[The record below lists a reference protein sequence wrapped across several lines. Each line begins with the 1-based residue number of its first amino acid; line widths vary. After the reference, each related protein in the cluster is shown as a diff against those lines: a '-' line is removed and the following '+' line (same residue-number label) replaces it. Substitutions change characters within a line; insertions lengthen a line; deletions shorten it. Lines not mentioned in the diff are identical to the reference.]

1 MGARSEQILLDYL
14 FESNQAEIIQRNGRD
29 TNRLK
34 IGDRN
39 YQYVRGQPLT
49 DRLKRKLK
57 NVKQTIGYKK
67 YELENKRGI
76 RWTRLDKNQAL
87 IGIQKRFKATI
98 SNERQAFGNY
108 VNSYSISNLRVQGI
122 KALQYLKYQDF
133 KLKQFLETHNGMKVV
148 LEVFGLYKSK
158 KTNEDIRHTT
168 RSRRYEIT
176 NKEDI
181 PKVLSQMAT
190 DIEIQMD
197 KMEMS
202 ESGLVITK
210 IDKLTFHYDKY
221 NPTRGGKFI
230 ALPKWVQNKK
240 ACINIKNKDEMCF
253 KYSVQC
259 GVYKIYDKDHGC
271 EMYHYKKIE
280 DTLNWTDVKFP
291 SCNVDID
298 TLEENNKGIIS
309 VNVYALDEE
318 GGKESVILYRKTE
331 VPKATHH
338 INLIKLQEGDDYHY
352 VYVKDYDKLVSRSQT
367 NKKKCKKFHCKHC
380 LHGFQSEDL
389 LKKHEDIGCMAIEG
403 QEVVMG
409 SDPIQFKHFHKQLEH
424 PFVIYADFECLTTK
438 TGNVSTKVMNT
449 NKYQHHRPCG
459 FMIILVNRL
468 DGSSKPFLYRGED
481 CMDVFVKH

>member
-1 MGARSEQILLDYL
+1 MVERSEQIVLDYL
-14 FESNQAEIIQRNGRD
+14 FSSDQGEVVQRNGRN

-34 IGDRN
+34 IGDKT
-39 YQYVRGQPLT
+39 YQFVRGQTLT

-57 NVKQTIGYKK
+57 NIKQTIGYKK

-76 RWTRLDKNQAL
+76 RWTRLDKNKAL
-87 IGIQKRFKATI
+87 VGIQKRFKATV
-98 SNERQAFGNY
+98 EEGQQAFGNY
-108 VNSYSISNLRVQGI
+108 VNSYSISDIRVQGI

-133 KLKQFLETHNGMKVV
+133 KLKQFLEKHNGMKVV
-148 LEVFGLYKSK
+148 LEVFGTYKSK

-181 PKVLSQMAT
+181 PKTLSQMAT

-197 KMEMS
+197 KMELS

-253 KYSVQC
+253 KYCIQC
-259 GVYKIYDKDHGC
+259 GVYKIYEKDHGC

-280 DTLNWTDVKFP
+280 DTLKWDNVRFP

-318 GGKESVILYRKTE
+318 DGKESVIIYRKTE
-331 VPKATHH
+331 VPNAKHH
-338 INLIKLQEGDDYHY
+338 INLIKLQDGDDYHY

-367 NKKKCKKFHCKHC
+367 NKQK
-380 LHGFQSEDL
+380 
-389 LKKHEDIGCMAIEG
+389 
-403 QEVVMG
+403 
-409 SDPIQFKHFHKQLEH
+409 
-424 PFVIYADFECLTTK
+424 
-438 TGNVSTKVMNT
+438 
-449 NKYQHHRPCG
+449 
-459 FMIILVNRL
+459 
-468 DGSSKPFLYRGED
+468 SKNY
-481 CMDVFVKH
+481 H